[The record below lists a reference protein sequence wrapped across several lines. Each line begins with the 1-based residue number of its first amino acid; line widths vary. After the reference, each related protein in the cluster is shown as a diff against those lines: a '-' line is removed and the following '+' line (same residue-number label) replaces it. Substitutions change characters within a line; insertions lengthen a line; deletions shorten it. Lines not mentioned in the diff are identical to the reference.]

1 MPHIKKLVIHGFKS
15 FATKTEIEFED
26 AMNIIVGPNGSGKSN
41 ITDALCFALGRRSIK
56 SIRAAKAA
64 NLLFS
69 GTKTKKPA
77 QEAIVELVFDN
88 EDQGFTT
95 ESKEVTIKRIVRRS
109 GQSAY
114 KINNETKTRQEML
127 ELLAQAGI
135 DPHGFNIV
143 LQGEIAS
150 FVKMSAE
157 DRRKVI
163 EEVAGISIYET
174 RKHKSLRELEKTD
187 ERLKEVAAVL
197 KERNAYLRNLEK
209 EKQEAENF
217 KKLETTIKRC
227 KATILNKNITNKQK
241 QIDQV
246 NSQIKEQQKE
256 IEKLKSQIIQ
266 KNKDIEKI
274 NKTISEIN
282 KTIDASTSGEQE
294 TLHRELSDLRAKQA
308 GLNVKKENLE
318 THLENQNQ
326 KIQNLKIKL
335 EELNQEITKNKS
347 VSPRIKKRQEELQ
360 EHQKK
365 FDILEKN
372 RRKFYQIK
380 SELATL
386 DNKKQDKQ
394 ETLTEIKKELE
405 LIQKNITELADQIR
419 YEKSKEKAQ
428 ELKQK
433 TTEELTQTKSK
444 IHTLEKKNLEI
455 EKQNAISET
464 EISANEKLK
473 QDIVKMT
480 TCPLCKNKI
489 TQTHIRE
496 VIENANQKIQSWKKK
511 RESNTEQSKKIQEQ
525 AESLIQTQEKLE
537 TKLDEIDNDL
547 IALNSAEDRK
557 NQIKKLTKEQEQ
569 TTEELKEINQRLSVF
584 KQQFEKIKNIEEQYD
599 DAHIRLQELSFA
611 DIDVDTEMQIKKR
624 ELERIRIELKATT
637 RDAEESSQEL
647 KKIIK
652 QLDQTEDNLR
662 AKEKQEQELY
672 EKFQQLFNQRNSL
685 QDQQKAVET
694 DIIGFQHTIRNHEDK
709 TNNFKIDIARTS
721 AEQEALQTEFKEFE
735 SFETYAQPLEEVQEK
750 LQKSQLRISNIG
762 SVNLRALE
770 VYDKV
775 KEQCQLIEVKVETIN
790 KEKETVLKII
800 AQIDKSKKKTFIK
813 TLTEVNEL
821 FTRNFSQL
829 SKKGTAFLDLENK
842 QEPFEAG
849 LNIIIKVGKGK
860 YFDTTSLSGGEKTLV
875 ALALIF
881 AIQEY
886 KPYAFY
892 IFDEIDA
899 ALDKHNSELL
909 AALIKKHMQSGQ
921 YIIITHNDTLI
932 SEATT
937 LYGVSMQENVSK
949 IISLKI

>member
-1 MPHIKKLVIHGFKS
+1 MHGFKS

-77 QEAIVELVFDN
+77 QEAVVELVFDN
-88 EDQGFTT
+88 QDKGFTANT
-95 ESKEVTIKRIVRRS
+95 EEVTIKRIVKRS
-109 GQSAY
+109 GLSTY

-150 FVKMSAE
+150 FVKMSSE
-157 DRRKVI
+157 ERRKVL

-174 RKHKSLRELEKTD
+174 RKIKSLRELEKTD
-187 ERLKEVAAVL
+187 ERLKEVATVL
-197 KERNAYLRNLEK
+197 KERNIYLRNLEK
-209 EKQEAENF
+209 EKQEAESF
-217 KKLETTIKRC
+217 QKLETTIKRC
-227 KATILNKNITNKQK
+227 KATILHKNITQKEKQEN
-241 QIDQV
+241 QV
-246 NSQIKEQQKE
+246 NNQIKEQQSH
-256 IEKLKSQIIQ
+256 IEKLKKQIQ
-266 KNKDIEKI
+266 EQNSEIEKI
-274 NKTISEIN
+274 SQKIANIN
-282 KTIDASTSGEQE
+282 KTIDSSTSGEQE
-294 TLHRELSDLRAKQA
+294 TLHKELSDLRANQA
-308 GLNVKKENLE
+308 GLHVKKENLE

-326 KIQNLKIKL
+326 KVRNLKNKL
-335 EELNQEITKNKS
+335 EELEEEITRHKS
-347 VSPRIKKRQEELQ
+347 SSPKIKKHQQELQ
-360 EHQKK
+360 EYQKD

-380 SELATL
+380 SEISTL
-386 DNKKQDKQ
+386 ENQKQDRQ
-394 ETLTEIKKELE
+394 ETQTEIKKELE
-405 LIQKNITELADQIR
+405 LIQKNISEIAEQIKH
-419 YEKSKEKAQ
+419 EKSKERAQ

-433 TTEELTQTKSK
+433 TSEELIQINNKLIS
-444 IHTLEKKNLEI
+444 LEKQNLEI
-455 EKQNAISET
+455 EKQGAVSEK

-489 TQTHIRE
+489 TQTHIKE
-496 VIENANQKIQSWKKK
+496 VIENANQKIISWQEKQRQDQTKARK
-511 RESNTEQSKKIQEQ
+511 IREQIINLKNE
-525 AESLIQTQEKLE
+525 QEKLKIK
-537 TKLDEIDNDL
+537 TSEIDND
-547 IALNSAEDRK
+547 IIILNSAEDK
-557 NQIKKLTKEQEQ
+557 KHQIKKLAIEQEQ
-569 TTEELKEINQRLSVF
+569 TSEELKNINQKLTIF
-584 KQQFEKIKNIEEQYD
+584 KEQFEKLKNIEEQYD
-599 DAHIRLQELSFA
+599 DARMKLQELSFA
-611 DIDVDTEMQIKKR
+611 DIDVDTEIQIKSR
-624 ELERIRIELKATT
+624 EIERIRIELKANT
-637 RDAEESSQEL
+637 RDTEESTQEF

-652 QLDQTEDNLR
+652 QLDNTEENLKTR
-662 AKEKQEQELY
+662 EQQERELY
-672 EKFQQLFNQRNSL
+672 EKFQQFYHQRTNL

-694 DIIGFQHTIRNHEDK
+694 SIIGFQHTIRNHEDK
-709 TNNFKIDIARTS
+709 TNTFKIDIARIN
-721 AEQEALQTEFKEFE
+721 AEKEALETEFKEFE
-735 SFETYAQPLEEVQEK
+735 SFETYNNPIEQVREK
-750 LQKSQLRISNIG
+750 LQKCQLRISNIG
-762 SVNLRALE
+762 TVNLRALE
-770 VYDKV
+770 IYEKV
-775 KEQCQLIEVKVETIN
+775 KDQCQLIEEKVETIN
-790 KEKETVLKII
+790 KEKETVMKII
-800 AQIDKSKKKTFIK
+800 TQIDRSKKKTFMK
-813 TLTEVNEL
+813 TLIEVNEL

-829 SKKGTAFLDLENK
+829 SKKGQAFLDLENK
-842 QEPFEAG
+842 KEPFEAG

-937 LYGVSMQENVSK
+937 LYGISMQENISK
-949 IISLKI
+949 VISLKI